1 MSIIEVDN
9 LTYTYPGST
18 NPSLKNVSLT
28 INKGEFL
35 VLTGPSGC
43 GKTTLCR
50 CFNGLIPHFYY
61 GELTGDARVAGLS
74 IQETPTF
81 KLAQHVGFVFQNPEN
96 QLFALSVEKDVAFG
110 LENLGLPREEIKNR
124 VEWALD
130 MTGIRSL
137 WEAAPYELSGGQ
149 QQRVAI
155 ASILAMKPE
164 IIVLDEPTSFL
175 DPLAAKTIFDVVY
188 KLHRELGITIIL
200 VEHRLDLVA
209 AYSNRVIIMN
219 KGEIKLDGEPKKI
232 LNLNEDE
239 IYGIGIPKVTRL
251 YQALLSEGVKLTDI
265 PVTVDEAAGLL
276 RSTLSHDRSQ

>member
-1 MSIIEVDN
+1 
-9 LTYTYPGST
+9 
-18 NPSLKNVSLT
+18 
-28 INKGEFL
+28 
-35 VLTGPSGC
+35 
-43 GKTTLCR
+43 
-50 CFNGLIPHFYY
+50 
-61 GELTGDARVAGLS
+61 
-74 IQETPTF
+74 
-81 KLAQHVGFVFQNPEN
+81 
-96 QLFALSVEKDVAFG
+96 
-110 LENLGLPREEIKNR
+110 
-124 VEWALD
+124 
-130 MTGIRSL
+130 
-137 WEAAPYELSGGQ
+137 
-149 QQRVAI
+149 
-155 ASILAMKPE
+155 MKPE

-219 KGEIKLDGEPKKI
+219 KGEVKLDGEPKKI

-239 IYGIGIPKVTRL
+239 IDGIGIPKVTRL